1 MALIPARHPP
11 ARDWLA
17 WLVEKLYAGGAL
29 CAGTLMILLF
39 AVAFWEI
46 GKALLVFFHVL
57 SPRDSAVPLESLA
70 MTTALKGIEYMFLA
84 PMSFLVYR
92 SLANYVA
99 DRALGH
105 QTPEVESE
113 VTETKRLVT
122 SLMFAVVATD
132 LIGKSLSPDGLTA
145 RAPTYELCLLVIF
158 GAYLFLLHHMN
169 RQNDK

>member
-1 MALIPARHPP
+1 MAPIPARHPP

-17 WLVEKLYAGGAL
+17 RLVERLYAAGAL
-29 CAGTLMILLF
+29 CASTLMILLF

-57 SPRDSAVPLESLA
+57 SPQDSAVPAESQA
-70 MTTALKGIEYMFLA
+70 MITALKGIEYMFLA

-99 DRALGH
+99 DRVLGH
-105 QTPEVESE
+105 QTPGVEAE

-132 LIGKSLSPDGLTA
+132 LIGKALSPEGLTPK
-145 RAPTYELCLLVIF
+145 APTYELCLLVVF
-158 GAYLFLLHHMN
+158 GAYLFLLHHMD
-169 RQNDK
+169 QHNDK

>member
-1 MALIPARHPP
+1 MI
-11 ARDWLA
+11 
-17 WLVEKLYAGGAL
+17 VERLYTVGAV
-29 CAGTLMILLF
+29 CASILMILLF
-39 AVAFWEI
+39 VVAFCET
-46 GKALLVFFHVL
+46 GSALLVFFHIL
-57 SPRDSAVPLESLA
+57 SSRDPAVSPESQA

-105 QTPEVESE
+105 QTPAAEAE

-132 LIGKSLSPDGLTA
+132 LIGKGLSPEGLRA
-145 RAPTYELCLLVIF
+145 RAPIYELGLLVIF
-158 GAYLFLLHHMN
+158 GGYLFLLHYMAH
-169 RQNDK
+169 DKK